1 MKKYK
6 NSIKLFKICLF
17 LLGIGIIF
25 SFGIDTTAAASTATA
40 TATATSTSAVSTPN
54 IYVNGSSGNDNWD
67 PILI

>member
-25 SFGIDTTAAASTATA
+25 SFGIDTTAAASTATS
-40 TATATSTSAVSTPN
+40 TSTAAVSTPN